1 MIADELKA
9 VILKVLE
16 LEDWDIT
23 DQTKASEVPGWDS
36 LNHVNVMLAI
46 EKHFAVRFKNM
57 EIFRLANVGDL
68 QRLLDSK
75 RNTQER

>member
-1 MIADELKA
+1 MITDELKA

-23 DQTKASEVPGWDS
+23 EHTKASEVPGWDS

-46 EKHFAVRFKNM
+46 EKHFAVRFKNI
-57 EIFRLANVGDL
+57 EIFRLTNVGDL

-75 RNTQER
+75 QNK